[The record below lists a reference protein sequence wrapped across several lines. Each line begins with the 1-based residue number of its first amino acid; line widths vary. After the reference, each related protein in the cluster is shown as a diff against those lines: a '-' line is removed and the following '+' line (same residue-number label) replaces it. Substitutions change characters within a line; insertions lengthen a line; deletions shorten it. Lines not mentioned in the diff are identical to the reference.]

1 MLNLIF
7 KNYKKYHENQRK
19 KLRRLIYISSKSNF
33 DAQTLLWFEIELTR
47 RTVILNKLYLIF
59 LWLITDD
66 SFNSA
71 ACSRCG
77 S

>member
-33 DAQTLLWFEIELTR
+33 DAQTLLFLFKIEPKKQEKAVL
-47 RTVILNKLYLIF
+47 K
-59 LWLITDD
+59 
-66 SFNSA
+66 
-71 ACSRCG
+71 
-77 S
+77 

>member
-33 DAQTLLWFEIELTR
+33 DAQTLLPALFFQHMN
-47 RTVILNKLYLIF
+47 ILVNNLKFILGF
-59 LWLITDD
+59 LL
-66 SFNSA
+66 
-71 ACSRCG
+71 
-77 S
+77 

>member
-33 DAQTLLWFEIELTR
+33 DAQTLLNRFR
-47 RTVILNKLYLIF
+47 RPAFTVQSEHDR
-59 LWLITDD
+59 ITTGRGCPIPETVA
-66 SFNSA
+66 NVK
-71 ACSRCG
+71 
-77 S
+77 

>member
-33 DAQTLLWFEIELTR
+33 DAQTLLR
-47 RTVILNKLYLIF
+47 QM
-59 LWLITDD
+59 ITKYD
-66 SFNSA
+66 
-71 ACSRCG
+71 
-77 S
+77 

>member
-33 DAQTLLWFEIELTR
+33 DAQTLFASVLANTTFFY
-47 RTVILNKLYLIF
+47 LNK
-59 LWLITDD
+59 
-66 SFNSA
+66 
-71 ACSRCG
+71 SRIR
-77 S
+77 

>member
-33 DAQTLLWFEIELTR
+33 DAQTLFVRNIFEIVCHFRLKN
-47 RTVILNKLYLIF
+47 ILGFHETWKQI
-59 LWLITDD
+59 
-66 SFNSA
+66 
-71 ACSRCG
+71 
-77 S
+77 